1 MKSYFSLLYFYGKKI
16 KERFLLWH
24 IHTNEQKLT
33 CYLGEK
39 NKKTKQKKKNKKN
52 ISEVDPSNNNFW
64 RDHDILFAIMMV
76 L

>member
-1 MKSYFSLLYFYGKKI
+1 MTHPYKWAKADVLPGEKK
-16 KERFLLWH
+16 
-24 IHTNEQKLT
+24 Q
-33 CYLGEK
+33 K
-39 NKKTKQKKKNKKN
+39 NKKTKQKKTNKKN